1 MEYKYEG
8 FSLKSGVY
16 KLTNKLNGRIYIGSA
31 KEFKRRWSQHAK
43 RLKSGKHSNKFLQAD
58 YNKCGE
64 EAFVF
69 EVIEVIEGPQENR
82 LLVEQTYI
90 DQHYDEQQ
98 QCYNLTRSVNKRGP
112 RCHSYN
118 PEQTATRRKENPNRH
133 RWSEEEKKAI
143 SAKLRGHIVSE
154 ETRQKLREKSLGKKH
169 TEESKR
175 KCSESNKG
183 KHREHLFD
191 PEIRQKALE
200 ASVEARKG
208 KPAWNKGKVCT
219 KEEIEKMS
227 QRSKQQYANNP
238 DIQKRLREANLG
250 KKQSEETKLKRS
262 EKLQKP
268 IKAICLDT
276 GLETIYPSIKKACEE
291 LGIYDSYIYQ
301 FFKGKV
307 KSVKGYVFKM
317 ANTRIVIPDLQQA
330 LRYLG

>member
-1 MEYKYEG
+1 MEYKYDG

-31 KEFKRRWSQHAK
+31 KEFKERWQTHAK
-43 RLKSGKHSNKFLQAD
+43 RLKSGKHSNKFLQSD
-58 YNKCGE
+58 YNKCGDD
-64 EAFVF
+64 AFVF
-69 EVIEVIEGPQENR
+69 EVVEVIEGPQENR

-112 RCHSYN
+112 KCHSYN
-118 PEQTATRRKENPNRH
+118 PEITAAKQKKNPNRH
-133 RWSEEEKKAI
+133 RWSEDEKKAI
-143 SAKLRGHIVSE
+143 SERLRGHIVSE

-183 KHREHLFD
+183 KHRERLLD
-191 PEIRQKALE
+191 PEMRQKALL

-208 KPAWNKGKVCT
+208 KSPWNKGRECT
-219 KEEIEKMS
+219 EEEIEKMS
-227 QRSKQQYANNP
+227 QRSKQQYANSP
-238 DIQKRLREANLG
+238 DIQKKLREANLG
-250 KKQSEETKLKRS
+250 KKQSEETKRKRS

-276 GLETIYPSIKKACEE
+276 GSETIYPSIKKACEE

-307 KSVKGYVFKM
+307 RSVKGYVFEM
-317 ANTRIVIPDLQQA
+317 VDTRIVIPDLQQA
-330 LRYLG
+330 LQFLG

>member
-1 MEYKYEG
+1 MEYKYDG

-31 KEFKRRWSQHAK
+31 KRFKERWQTHAK

-112 RCHSYN
+112 KCHSHN
-118 PEQTATRRKENPNRH
+118 PEQTATKRKENPNRH

-169 TEESKR
+169 TEESKH

-191 PEIRQKALE
+191 PEIRQRAIKA
-200 ASVEARKG
+200 SIEARKG
-208 KPAWNKGKVCT
+208 KPTWNKGRKCT
-219 KEEIEKMS
+219 EEEKREMS
-227 QRSKQQYANNP
+227 ERHKMYCASNP
-238 DIQKRLREANLG
+238 DWIQKQSDSHKG
-250 KKQSEETKLKRS
+250 KKQSEETKKKRS
-262 EKLQKP
+262 KSLSKP
-268 IKAICLDT
+268 VKAIHVETGIEAMFGSIGAAIIALQISETSIYRNLD
-276 GLETIYPSIKKACEE
+276 GKA
-291 LGIYDSYIYQ
+291 D
-301 FFKGKV
+301 
-307 KSVKGYVFKM
+307 SVKGYKFEMLVPRRK
-317 ANTRIVIPDLQQA
+317 IHKS
-330 LRYLG
+330 